1 MGLAERVSEALT
13 SAGRLFRSGLQ
24 FFATGNVTVHNEPDH
39 DPAVNY
45 RLSDDSGNTTGHTEV
60 VVQSTTPRSGSNSH
74 SKDGLHTFEAH
85 HAVGDV
91 HGGVQSL
98 DDASSNAD
106 SEDSWTFESPP
117 LDLNYEALKHIG
129 NYFTSGSHGR
139 CTGISTLPRGQ
150 FHEIR
155 VLYFEDGWTCIARFT
170 REAEPLAKVES
181 ELATI
186 EYVRN
191 NTTIPVPEIY
201 LVNNSENHAV
211 GAPFVLMEHIHG
223 SPLDD
228 MWEVLSL
235 DHKLDAITQVA
246 GIHGRLAG
254 LKFDTIGC
262 IGTNQ
267 SVGPLLDQVE
277 WWQPLGNHAFT
288 KTSDYLNSYMRED
301 NPNRTESAQA
311 LYPTI
316 KEKISAHLER
326 NALNPTL
333 HAPFRLIHPDLGFQN
348 ILVTQEDGMPPK
360 IRGVID
366 WDWSYIGLLYYL
378 CEYPRRIQDWDFA
391 PECHDDNQILRK
403 HFVKCFANHFPKASA
418 DREAVKQ
425 SFREKNH
432 TMNFFQDTFMNHLWD
447 PREEFSVVESYMND
461 IGMGEP
467 AYGGIEGWQPDS
479 EAESDDEDAG

>member
-191 NTTIPVPEIY
+191 NTTIPVPEIC

-246 GIHGRLAG
+246 GIHGQLAS
-254 LKFDTIGC
+254 LKFDTMGC
-262 IGTNQ
+262 IGTDQ
-267 SVGPLLDQVE
+267 SVGSLLDQVE
-277 WWQPLGNHAFT
+277 WWQPLGDHAYT
-288 KTSDYLNSYMRED
+288 RPSDYLNLYMEK
-301 NPNRTESAQA
+301 TI
-311 LYPTI
+311 PT
-316 KEKISAHLER
+316 ARRVLER
-326 NALNPTL
+326 FTL
-333 HAPFRLIHPDLGFQN
+333 PSKKRSRHTSSRTP
-348 ILVTQEDGMPPK
+348 
-360 IRGVID
+360 
-366 WDWSYIGLLYYL
+366 S
-378 CEYPRRIQDWDFA
+378 
-391 PECHDDNQILRK
+391 ILRSMRHSGSSIPISVSRTSWSTK
-403 HFVKCFANHFPKASA
+403 KTACSRRSAAS
-418 DREAVKQ
+418 
-425 SFREKNH
+425 
-432 TMNFFQDTFMNHLWD
+432 
-447 PREEFSVVESYMND
+447 
-461 IGMGEP
+461 
-467 AYGGIEGWQPDS
+467 
-479 EAESDDEDAG
+479 